1 VPRHPS
7 SNTDPAA
14 SNAQTSGRADNNP
27 GPQPWED
34 GLTIDEGVT
43 WMIADEAGLD
53 GRALAKAGQAAHTT
67 LRMLR
72 AAARA
77 PSAAQSRGSSRT
89 RAPVSTSPP
98 GVGRGVQDERSW
110 VMAAVYAQTTA
121 DA

>member
-1 VPRHPS
+1 MPRHPS

-72 AAARA
+72 AAARGRRSA
-77 PSAAQSRGSSRT
+77 PHRPASAGVSRMRGLGSWPQFTHKPRPM
-89 RAPVSTSPP
+89 RNAN
-98 GVGRGVQDERSW
+98 
-110 VMAAVYAQTTA
+110 
-121 DA
+121 